1 MKRIIYFSVA
11 ALFLTGLHARINEVK
26 TFSVTETAATGPA
39 YYGKKITPDNAV
51 TIEKMRKQMGSKKEM
66 AVKVIAPVEA
76 VCKKKGCWM
85 ELKAAD
91 GTSMRVTFKDYGFFV
106 PVDTKNKTAIVQGV
120 ARVEETSIADLKEY
134 AKDNGASKEE
144 IAAINKPKRELVF
157 EADGVIL
164 Q

>member
-1 MKRIIYFSVA
+1 MKKIIYFSI
-11 ALFLTGLHARINEVK
+11 ALLVLTGLNAQIKESNNAVK
-26 TFSVTETAATGPA
+26 APATTGPS
-39 YYGKKITPDNAV
+39 YYGQKITPDNAV
-51 TIEKMRKQMGSKKEM
+51 TIEKMRKQMGNKKEM
-66 AVKVIAPVEA
+66 AVKVIAPVNA

-91 GTSMRVTFKDYGFFV
+91 GTTMRVTFKDYGFFV
-106 PVDTKNKTAIVQGV
+106 PVDTRNKTAIAQGI
-120 ARVEETSIADLKEY
+120 AKVEETSIADLKEY
-134 AKDNGASKEE
+134 AKDNGATKEE